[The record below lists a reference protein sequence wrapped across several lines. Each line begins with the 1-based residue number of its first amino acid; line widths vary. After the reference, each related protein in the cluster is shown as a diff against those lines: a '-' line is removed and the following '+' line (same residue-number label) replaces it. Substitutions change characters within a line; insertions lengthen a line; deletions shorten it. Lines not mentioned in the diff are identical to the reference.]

1 MLYFLL
7 YCSVSA
13 ICCGR
18 PDFQDVE
25 RIRTLVTMLAADM
38 ANSVADSG
46 HAYAMSYSS
55 RHLTPAAELAER
67 FSGLQQVYKVI
78 DKYIN

>member
-1 MLYFLL
+1 M
-7 YCSVSA
+7 
-13 ICCGR
+13 CGSHFCFS

-25 RIRTLVTMLAADM
+25 RIRTLVMMLAADM

-55 RHLTPAAELAER
+55 SQLTPAAALTEK
-67 FSGLQQVYKVI
+67 FSGLQQVGNGLYV
-78 DKYIN
+78 